1 MSKVCSSL
9 RLKIDRQGNRFTA
22 IRNLMISEPM
32 SKANAIVNQKG
43 HQCTSLCINYNV
55 SPDDL
60 EKIRQTPLLLR
71 PYIFGFRRL

>member
-1 MSKVCSSL
+1 MTLSIV
-9 RLKIDRQGNRFTA
+9 
-22 IRNLMISEPM
+22 RNGCYLQVMILTRNSEPM